1 MKDKSSWLRRN
12 LPLIVLFILPLIVL
26 YPVTQVVMAKA
37 TKAPLLT
44 QDEQEMLDMI
54 NNERNLQGLEPLEAD
69 AHLTKIARYHSQ
81 EMIDLNYFS
90 HVSPTLGSFK
100 SRLAF
105 IGIKDHEGEGENI
118 VAASSI
124 ELAFIQLMTSP
135 EHKENMLNPNYTH
148 IGIGI
153 RDGGEY
159 GKMVTQDFIEQ
170 EKEGGPVQQGA
181 ILAGLN
187 FIVVMALAA
196 LKKLFVAVSHAF
208 SHIKPHRPYFFP
220 SA

>member
-1 MKDKSSWLRRN
+1 MTGKPSWLRRN
-12 LPLIVLFILPLIVL
+12 LPLVLLFILPLIVL
-26 YPVTQVVMAKA
+26 YPITQVVTAKA
-37 TKAPLLT
+37 TKTPLLT
-44 QDEQEMLDMI
+44 QDEQEMLDLI
-54 NNERNLQGLEPLEAD
+54 NNERALQGLEPLEPD
-69 AHLTKIARYHSQ
+69 ARLAKSARYHSQ

-90 HVSPTLGSFK
+90 HVSPKLGSLMN
-100 SRLAF
+100 RLK
-105 IGIKDHEGEGENI
+105 IMGIKDQEGQGENI
-118 VAASSI
+118 VAASST

-159 GKMVTQDFIEQ
+159 GKMVTQDFVEQ
-170 EKEGGPVQQGA
+170 GEEGGPLQQGV

-187 FIVVMALAA
+187 FIIVVSLALI
-196 LKKLFVAVSHAF
+196 KKLFVMVSHAL
-208 SHIKPHRPYFFP
+208 SYIKPHRPYFVP